1 MARPQTQVPDSVRQS
16 IKAGRFAA
24 AAETLRGLAARDP
37 SAPILAALSDMAL
50 QLGLLTEAR
59 DSAQKAVV
67 ADPTYHNARVM
78 LARSH
83 VALDENEQAI
93 ADFKLAL
100 AMARPGQSPAPN
112 GPVPVPAHQALHTLE
127 QLVYVEQA
135 EKRPPGSL
143 LPVDPNLRAAAQA
156 KLEQMLADTARE
168 IPTLPMGG
176 AYGRILADP
185 PLLRLDEPAPTR
197 CLNPRA
203 DWDEIVATFNGP
215 GKGIACFDGLLTP
228 EALDQLQRFCL
239 HSTVWRRPYP
249 PGYIGAS
256 PETGFF
262 SPLLLQIAAELR
274 EAVPGLLG
282 GHHLSYWWSF
292 VCQHQ
297 RPGTDIH
304 ADQSDVSINFWIT
317 PDSANLDKSGG
328 GLDMWDVQAPADW
341 SFADYNNGEKDIEG
355 FLRDSKAN
363 RSAIPYGENRAL
375 LFHGLIFH
383 QSAHAT
389 FKPGFENR
397 RRNVTMLFRKTR
409 G

>member
-24 AAETLRGLAARDP
+24 AAEAKDA
-37 SAPILAALSDMAL
+37 
-50 QLGLLTEAR
+50 
-59 DSAQKAVV
+59 AQKAVA
-67 ADPTYHNARVM
+67 ADPTFHNARVM

-83 VALDENEQAI
+83 VALDDNEQAI
-93 ADFKLAL
+93 ADFKVAL
-100 AMARPGQSPAPN
+100 TMTRPGQPKAPG

-127 QLVYVEQA
+127 QLVYIEQA

-143 LPVDPNLRAAAQA
+143 LPVDPKVRAAAQGR
-156 KLEQMLADTARE
+156 LEHMLADTAHE

-176 AYGRILADP
+176 AYGHILADP
-185 PLLRLDEPAPTR
+185 PLLRLDEPAPAR

-203 DWDEIVATFNGP
+203 DWDEIVATFKGP
-215 GKGIACFDGLLTP
+215 GKGVAWFDGLLTP
-228 EALDQLQRFCL
+228 EALGQLQRFCL
-239 HSTVWRRPYP
+239 LSTVWRIPYP
-249 PGYIGAS
+249 PGYIGAN
-256 PETGFF
+256 PESGFF

-274 EAVPGLLG
+274 DAVPGLLA

-317 PDSANLDKSGG
+317 PDDANLDRSGG
-328 GLDMWDVQAPADW
+328 GLDLWDVQAPPDW

-355 FLRDSKAN
+355 FLRESKAN
-363 RSAIPYGENRAL
+363 RSAVPYGENRAL
-375 LFHGLIFH
+375 LFNGLIFH
-383 QSAHAT
+383 QSAEAR
-389 FKPGFENR
+389 FRPGFENR